1 MSWKVWGQGQFPPW
15 GMEPA
20 EARATETEGWQ
31 AAGKSHFRVVSGQV
45 YQYLPRMGF
54 SVESMEWDVS

>member
-1 MSWKVWGQGQFPPW
+1 MASTASRVPAHELEDVCGQGQFTLW

-31 AAGKSHFRVVSGQV
+31 AEGESHFRAVSPQD
-45 YQYLPRMGF
+45 GF
-54 SVESMEWDVS
+54 